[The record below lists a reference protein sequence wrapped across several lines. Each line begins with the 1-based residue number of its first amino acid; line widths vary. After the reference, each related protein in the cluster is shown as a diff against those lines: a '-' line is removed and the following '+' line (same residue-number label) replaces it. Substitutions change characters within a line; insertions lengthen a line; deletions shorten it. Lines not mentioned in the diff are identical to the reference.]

1 MKSISLP
8 APCVTFLREQAN
20 EMNFPV
26 SVSYPVDNNN
36 PVIVIT
42 WPGSQPELPSIV
54 LNSHMDVVPVY
65 EEYWTHPPFAA
76 DLDSDGNIYA
86 RGAQDMKSN
95 AIQYLAAIRALKR
108 EGIERLKR
116 TVITIK
122 LRNCLIN

>member
-1 MKSISLP
+1 ME
-8 APCVTFLREQAN
+8 FLKRQAADLGL
-20 EMNFPV
+20 PV
-26 SVSYPVDNNN
+26 SISYPVDEEN
-36 PVIVIT
+36 PVLVMT
-42 WPGSQPELPSIV
+42 WQGSQPELPTII
-54 LNSHMDVVPVY
+54 LNSHMDVVPAY
-65 EEYWTHPPFAA
+65 EEFWTHPPFAA
-76 DLDSDGNIYA
+76 DIDSDGNIYA